1 MLLIDDKDTKD
12 TFAKAIRVWGE
23 ESQTQM
29 AIGEIGEF
37 LTTFGR
43 LAQKRCTKEDVI
55 DEIADVIIMMTQM
68 ALINGEEAVKE
79 RIRVKIAKIKGR
91 LEKYE

>member
-1 MLLIDDKDTKD
+1 MLLIDEQATKEI
-12 TFAKAIRVWGE
+12 FQKAIRVWGE

-43 LAQKRCTKEDVI
+43 LAQKRCSKEDVI

-68 ALINGEEAVKE
+68 ALIQGEDAVKE
-79 RIRVKIAKIKGR
+79 RIKVKIAKIKGR